1 MAELPSISK
10 NTLEENNKEK
20 NTNYKL
26 PEPLLKAPE
35 DEIFNTSVGI
45 LQSLK
50 REWEKEKKI
59 NETAPNLLKYTGTS
73 CENWHYSQNS
83 DDCAHQRSYSDHVLT
98 TKDNNS
104 TKPKK
109 IVKQITFGSQK
120 SNKVSLTIFAK
131 FFFNFRKQIFKTRK
145 FMQKIQQK
153 IFLYWNFHQ
162 NI

>member
-1 MAELPSISK
+1 M
-10 NTLEENNKEK
+10 
-20 NTNYKL
+20 
-26 PEPLLKAPE
+26 LKAPG

-50 REWEKEKKI
+50 QEWEKEKKI

-73 CENWHYSQNS
+73 CEDWHNLQNS

-120 SNKVSLTIFAK
+120 SNKVSFK
-131 FFFNFRKQIFKTRK
+131 NFC
-145 FMQKIQQK
+145 K
-153 IFLYWNFHQ
+153 IFF
-162 NI
+162 